1 MFKKQDKLVTL
12 KADLSLIFIVMI
24 WGTTF
29 PLMKIA
35 LGNVKPFYFIS
46 LRFITAFIVL
56 TLILN
61 KRLKKINIKTIKI
74 GTFLGLWLFLGFAFQ
89 IYGLQFT
96 TASRSGFITGLSVIV
111 VPILSIFILKEIPS
125 ISSWIGVILALV
137 GMYFLTGFTEAG
149 FNYGDLLTFFC
160 AVSIALQIV
169 FLSKYIKNEDPLVIT
184 WLQITTVMVLGTV
197 IAFFE
202 SPSNVAINSNSIAVI
217 IYTGIFATALAIF
230 VQSRAQ
236 QFTSSTHTGLIFS
249 LEPVFGALFSF
260 MILNERM
267 QTMGMIGATLIFLG
281 IVLSELGDKKV
292 GENSDWY
299 K

>member
-1 MFKKQDKLVTL
+1 MIELSNKPKPKKML
-12 KADLSLIFIVMI
+12 KADLSLVFIVMI

-35 LGNVKPFYFIS
+35 LGNVNPFYFIS

-56 TLILN
+56 SLLLN
-61 KRLKKINIKTIKI
+61 KRLKKINFRTFKI
-74 GTFLGLWLFLGFAFQ
+74 GSFLGLWLFFGYAFQ

-125 ISSWIGVILALV
+125 LSSWFGVLLALT

-169 FLSKYIKNEDPLVIT
+169 FLSKYIKDEDPLVIT
-184 WLQITTVMVLGTV
+184 WLQITTVMVLGT
-197 IAFFE
+197 IISFFE
-202 SPSNVAINSNSIAVI
+202 TSAGPLSLNSVWVI

-236 QFTSSTHTGLIFS
+236 QFTTSTHTGLIFS
-249 LEPVFGALFSF
+249 LEPVFGAIFSF
-260 MILNERM
+260 LILNERM
-267 QTMGMIGATLIFLG
+267 QTMGLIGGALIFLG
-281 IVLSELGDKKV
+281 IILSEMGTKNLGD
-292 GENSDWY
+292 ENE
-299 K
+299 

>member
-1 MFKKQDKLVTL
+1 MIELSNKPKPKKML
-12 KADLSLIFIVMI
+12 KADLSLVFIVMI

-35 LGNVKPFYFIS
+35 LGNVNPFYFIS

-56 TLILN
+56 SLLLN
-61 KRLKKINIKTIKI
+61 KRLKNINFRTFKI
-74 GTFLGLWLFLGFAFQ
+74 GSFLGLWLFFGYAFQ

-125 ISSWIGVILALV
+125 LSSWFGVLLALT

-160 AVSIALQIV
+160 AVSIAMQIV
-169 FLSKYIKNEDPLVIT
+169 FLSKYIKDEDPLVIT
-184 WLQITTVMVLGTV
+184 WLQITTVMVLGT
-197 IAFFE
+197 IISFFE
-202 SPSNVAINSNSIAVI
+202 TSAGPLSLNSIWVI

-236 QFTSSTHTGLIFS
+236 QFTTSTHTGLIFS
-249 LEPVFGALFSF
+249 LEPVFGAIFSF
-260 MILNERM
+260 LILNERM
-267 QTMGMIGATLIFLG
+267 QTMGLIGGALIFLG
-281 IVLSELGDKKV
+281 IILSEMGNKNLGDQN
-292 GENSDWY
+292 E
-299 K
+299 

>member
-1 MFKKQDKLVTL
+1 LFKKQDKLVTL

-125 ISSWIGVILALV
+125 ISSWIGVLLALV

-184 WLQITTVMVLGTV
+184 WLQITTVMVLGTI

-292 GENSDWY
+292 GENSD
-299 K
+299 

>member
-1 MFKKQDKLVTL
+1 LSNKENKAKIL

-61 KRLKKINIKTIKI
+61 TRLKKINWRTFKI
-74 GTFLGLWLFLGFAFQ
+74 GSFLGLWLFFGFAFQ

-96 TASRSGFITGLSVIV
+96 TASRSGFITGLSVII
-111 VPILSIFILKEIPS
+111 VPVLSIFILKDRPTL
-125 ISSWIGVILALV
+125 SSWLGVLLALI

-149 FNYGDLLTFFC
+149 FNIGDLLTFFC
-160 AVSIALQIV
+160 AVSIAMQIV
-169 FLSKYIKNEDPLVIT
+169 FLSKYIIKEDPLVIT
-184 WLQITTVMVLGTV
+184 WLQITTVMVLGT
-197 IAFFE
+197 IISFFE
-202 SPSNVAINSNSIAVI
+202 SASGTLTINNYAVI

-236 QFTSSTHTGLIFS
+236 QFTTSTHAGLIFS
-249 LEPVFGALFSF
+249 LEPVFGAIFSF
-260 MILNERM
+260 LILNERLS
-267 QTMGMIGATLIFLG
+267 TMGMIGAVLIFSG
-281 IVLSELGDKKV
+281 IILSEIGNKTV
-292 GENSDWY
+292 GEEVE
-299 K
+299 

>member
-1 MFKKQDKLVTL
+1 MSNKENKAKML

-61 KRLKKINIKTIKI
+61 TRLKKINWRTFKI
-74 GTFLGLWLFLGFAFQ
+74 GSFLGLWLFFGFAFQ

-96 TASRSGFITGLSVIV
+96 TASRSGFITGLSVII
-111 VPILSIFILKEIPS
+111 VPVLSIFILKDKPTL
-125 ISSWIGVILALV
+125 SSWLGVLLALT

-149 FNYGDLLTFFC
+149 FNIGDLLTFFC
-160 AVSIALQIV
+160 AVSIAMQIV
-169 FLSKYIKNEDPLVIT
+169 FLSKYIIKEDPLVIT
-184 WLQITTVMVLGTV
+184 WLQITTVMVLGTIV
-197 IAFFE
+197 SFFE
-202 SPSNVAINSNSIAVI
+202 ASSGSISTNSIMVI
-217 IYTGIFATALAIF
+217 VYTGIFATALAIF

-236 QFTSSTHTGLIFS
+236 QFTTSTHAGLIFS
-249 LEPVFGALFSF
+249 LEPVFGAIFSF
-260 MILNERM
+260 LILNERLS
-267 QTMGMIGATLIFLG
+267 TMGMIGAALIFAG
-281 IVLSELGDKKV
+281 IILSEIGDKTV
-292 GENSDWY
+292 GEEY
-299 K
+299 E

>member
-1 MFKKQDKLVTL
+1 MFDDKKKLKML
-12 KADLSLIFIVMI
+12 KADLSLVFIVMI

-35 LGNVKPFYFIS
+35 LGDVNPFYFIS

-61 KRLKKINIKTIKI
+61 KRLRKINFRTLKI
-74 GTFLGLWLFLGFAFQ
+74 GSFLGMWLFFGFAFQ

-96 TASRSGFITGLSVIV
+96 TASRSGFITGLSVII
-111 VPILSIFILKEIPS
+111 VPILSIFILKHIPS
-125 ISSWIGVILALV
+125 LSSWLGVILALT

-160 AVSIALQIV
+160 AVSIAMQIV
-169 FLSKYIKNEDPLVIT
+169 FLSKYIKDEDPLVIT
-184 WLQITTVMVLGTV
+184 WLQITTVMILGTIV
-197 IAFFE
+197 SFFE
-202 SPSNVAINSNSIAVI
+202 ASSGGINTGSIAVI
-217 IYTGIFATALAIF
+217 VYTGIFATALAIF

-236 QFTSSTHTGLIFS
+236 QFTTSTHTGLIFS

-260 MILNERM
+260 MILDERL
-267 QTMGMIGATLIFLG
+267 QTMGMIGGALIFAG
-281 IVLSELGDKKV
+281 IILSEIGDKNV
-292 GENSDWY
+292 GEEY
-299 K
+299 E

>member
-1 MFKKQDKLVTL
+1 MPNKANKLKML

-61 KRLKKINIKTIKI
+61 KRLKNINWRTFKI
-74 GTFLGLWLFLGFAFQ
+74 GSFLGLWLFFGFAFQ

-96 TASRSGFITGLSVIV
+96 TASRSGFITGLSVII
-111 VPILSIFILKEIPS
+111 VPVLSIFVLKQIPTL
-125 ISSWIGVILALV
+125 SSWLGVFLALT

-149 FNYGDLLTFFC
+149 FNIGDLLTFFC
-160 AVSIALQIV
+160 AVSIAMQIV
-169 FLSKYIKNEDPLVIT
+169 FLSKYIIKEDPLVIT
-184 WLQITTVMVLGTV
+184 WLQITTVMVLGTIV
-197 IAFFE
+197 SFFE
-202 SPSNVAINSNSIAVI
+202 ASAGPISTNSIAVI

-230 VQSRAQ
+230 VQSKAQ
-236 QFTSSTHTGLIFS
+236 QFTTSTHAGLIFS
-249 LEPVFGALFSF
+249 LEPVFGAIFSF
-260 MILNERM
+260 LILNERLS
-267 QTMGMIGATLIFLG
+267 TLGMIGAALIFTG
-281 IVLSELGDKKV
+281 IILSEIGDKTV
-292 GENSDWY
+292 GEQNE
-299 K
+299 

>member
-1 MFKKQDKLVTL
+1 ML

-61 KRLKKINIKTIKI
+61 TRLKKINWRTFKI
-74 GTFLGLWLFLGFAFQ
+74 GSFLGLWLFFGFAFQ

-96 TASRSGFITGLSVIV
+96 TASRSGFITGLSVII
-111 VPILSIFILKEIPS
+111 VPVLSIFILKDKPTL
-125 ISSWIGVILALV
+125 SSWLGVLLALI

-149 FNYGDLLTFFC
+149 FNIGDLLTFFC
-160 AVSIALQIV
+160 AVSIAMQIV
-169 FLSKYIKNEDPLVIT
+169 FLSKYIIKEDPLVIT
-184 WLQITTVMVLGTV
+184 WLQITTVMVLGT
-197 IAFFE
+197 IISFFE
-202 SPSNVAINSNSIAVI
+202 SASGTLTINNYAVI

-236 QFTSSTHTGLIFS
+236 QFTTSTHAGLIFS
-249 LEPVFGALFSF
+249 LEPVFGAIFSF
-260 MILNERM
+260 LILNERLS
-267 QTMGMIGATLIFLG
+267 TMGMIGAVLIFSG
-281 IVLSELGDKKV
+281 IILSEIGNKTV
-292 GENSDWY
+292 GEEVE
-299 K
+299 

>member
-184 WLQITTVMVLGTV
+184 WLQITTVMVLGTI

-260 MILNERM
+260 MILSERM
-267 QTMGMIGATLIFLG
+267 QTMGMIGAALIFLG

-292 GENSDWY
+292 GEKSD
-299 K
+299 

>member
-1 MFKKQDKLVTL
+1 LFKNKDKLVML

-46 LRFITAFIVL
+46 VRFITAFIVL

-61 KRLKKINIKTIKI
+61 KKLKKINLKTIKI

-125 ISSWIGVILALV
+125 LSTWGGVFLALV

-169 FLSKYIKNEDPLVIT
+169 FLSKYIKNEDPLLIT

-197 IAFFE
+197 ISFFE
-202 SPSNVAINSNSIAVI
+202 SSSAAPIDSTSIAVI

-236 QFTSSTHTGLIFS
+236 QFTTSSHTGLIFS

-260 MILNERM
+260 MILSERM
-267 QTMGMIGATLIFLG
+267 QTMGMIGAGLIFLG
-281 IVLSELGDKKV
+281 IILSELGDKKV
-292 GENSDWY
+292 GEKSD
-299 K
+299 

>member
-1 MFKKQDKLVTL
+1 MFKNKDKLVML

-61 KRLKKINIKTIKI
+61 KRLKKINLKTIKI
-74 GTFLGLWLFLGFAFQ
+74 GTFLGLWLFLGYAFQ

-125 ISSWIGVILALV
+125 LSSWGGVFLALV

-197 IAFFE
+197 ISFFE
-202 SPSNVAINSNSIAVI
+202 SSAAAPINSNSIAVI

-236 QFTSSTHTGLIFS
+236 QFTTSTHTGLIFS

-260 MILNERM
+260 MILSERM
-267 QTMGMIGATLIFLG
+267 QTMGMIGAVLIFLG
-281 IVLSELGDKKV
+281 ILLSELGDKKV
-292 GENSDWY
+292 GEKSD
-299 K
+299 

>member
-1 MFKKQDKLVTL
+1 MSNKANKHKML

-61 KRLKKINIKTIKI
+61 KRLKKINWRTFKI
-74 GTFLGLWLFLGFAFQ
+74 GSFLGLWLFFGFAFQ

-96 TASRSGFITGLSVIV
+96 TASRSGFITGLSVII
-111 VPILSIFILKEIPS
+111 VPILSIFVLKQIPTL
-125 ISSWIGVILALV
+125 SSWLGVFLALT

-149 FNYGDLLTFFC
+149 FNIGDLLTFFC
-160 AVSIALQIV
+160 AVSIAMQIV
-169 FLSKYIKNEDPLVIT
+169 FLSKYIIKEDPLVIT
-184 WLQITTVMVLGTV
+184 WLQITTVMVLGTIV
-197 IAFFE
+197 SFLEASSGSI
-202 SPSNVAINSNSIAVI
+202 STNSIMVI
-217 IYTGIFATALAIF
+217 VYTGIFATALAIF

-236 QFTSSTHTGLIFS
+236 QFTTSTHAGLIFS
-249 LEPVFGALFSF
+249 LEPVFGAIFSF
-260 MILNERM
+260 LILSERLS
-267 QTMGMIGATLIFLG
+267 TMGMIGAALIFAG
-281 IVLSELGDKKV
+281 IILSEIGDKTV
-292 GENSDWY
+292 GEEY
-299 K
+299 E

>member
-1 MFKKQDKLVTL
+1 LSNKENKAKML

-46 LRFITAFIVL
+46 LRFTTAFIVL

-61 KRLKKINIKTIKI
+61 TRLKKINWRTFKI
-74 GTFLGLWLFLGFAFQ
+74 GSFLGLWLFFGFAFQ

-96 TASRSGFITGLSVIV
+96 TASRSGFITGLSVII
-111 VPILSIFILKEIPS
+111 VPVLSIFILKDRPTL
-125 ISSWIGVILALV
+125 SSWLGVLLALI

-149 FNYGDLLTFFC
+149 FNIGDLLTFFC
-160 AVSIALQIV
+160 AVSIAMQIV
-169 FLSKYIKNEDPLVIT
+169 FLSKYIIKEDPLVIT
-184 WLQITTVMVLGTV
+184 WLQITTVMVLGT
-197 IAFFE
+197 IISFFE
-202 SPSNVAINSNSIAVI
+202 SASGTLTINNYAVI

-236 QFTSSTHTGLIFS
+236 QFTTSTHAGLIFS
-249 LEPVFGALFSF
+249 LEPVFGAIFSF
-260 MILNERM
+260 LILNERLS
-267 QTMGMIGATLIFLG
+267 TMGMIGAVLIFSG
-281 IVLSELGDKKV
+281 IILSEIGNKTV
-292 GENSDWY
+292 GEEVE
-299 K
+299 

>member
-61 KRLKKINIKTIKI
+61 KRLKKINFKTLKI
-74 GTFLGLWLFLGFAFQ
+74 GTFLGLWLFLGYAFQ

-267 QTMGMIGATLIFLG
+267 QTMGMIGAALIFLG
-281 IVLSELGDKKV
+281 IVLSEVGDKKV
-292 GENSDWY
+292 GENID
-299 K
+299 

>member
-1 MFKKQDKLVTL
+1 LISLFKNKDKLVML

-46 LRFITAFIVL
+46 VRFITAFIVL

-61 KRLKKINIKTIKI
+61 KKLKKINLKTIKI

-125 ISSWIGVILALV
+125 LSTWGGVFLALV

-169 FLSKYIKNEDPLVIT
+169 FLSKYIKNEDPLLIT

-197 IAFFE
+197 ISFFE
-202 SPSNVAINSNSIAVI
+202 SSSAAPIDSTSIAVI

-236 QFTSSTHTGLIFS
+236 QFTTSSHTGLIFS

-260 MILNERM
+260 MILSERM
-267 QTMGMIGATLIFLG
+267 QTMGMIGAGLIFLG
-281 IVLSELGDKKV
+281 IILSELGDKKV
-292 GENSDWY
+292 GEKSD
-299 K
+299 

>member
-1 MFKKQDKLVTL
+1 ML

-61 KRLKKINIKTIKI
+61 TRLKKINWRTFKI
-74 GTFLGLWLFLGFAFQ
+74 GSFLGLWLFFGFAFQ

-96 TASRSGFITGLSVIV
+96 TASRSGFITGLSVII
-111 VPILSIFILKEIPS
+111 VPILSIFILKDKPTL
-125 ISSWIGVILALV
+125 SSWLGVLLALT
-137 GMYFLTGFTEAG
+137 GLYFLTGFTEAG

-160 AVSIALQIV
+160 AVSIAMQIV
-169 FLSKYIKNEDPLVIT
+169 FLSKYIKDEDPLVIT
-184 WLQITTVMVLGTV
+184 WLQITTVMVLGT
-197 IAFFE
+197 IISFFE
-202 SPSNVAINSNSIAVI
+202 TSAGPLSLNSIWVI

-236 QFTSSTHTGLIFS
+236 QFTTSTHAGLIFS
-249 LEPVFGALFSF
+249 LEPVFGAIFSF
-260 MILNERM
+260 LILNERLS
-267 QTMGMIGATLIFLG
+267 TMGMIGAVLIFSG
-281 IVLSELGDKKV
+281 IILSEIGNKTV
-292 GENSDWY
+292 GEEVE
-299 K
+299 

>member
-1 MFKKQDKLVTL
+1 ML

-61 KRLKKINIKTIKI
+61 KRLKNINWRTFKI
-74 GTFLGLWLFLGFAFQ
+74 GSFLGLWLFFGFAFQ

-96 TASRSGFITGLSVIV
+96 TASRSGFITGLSVII
-111 VPILSIFILKEIPS
+111 VPVLSIFVLKQIPTL
-125 ISSWIGVILALV
+125 SSWLGVFLALT

-149 FNYGDLLTFFC
+149 FNIGDLLTFFC
-160 AVSIALQIV
+160 AVSIAMQIV
-169 FLSKYIKNEDPLVIT
+169 FLSKYIIKEDPLVIT
-184 WLQITTVMVLGTV
+184 WLQITTVMVLGTIV
-197 IAFFE
+197 SFFE
-202 SPSNVAINSNSIAVI
+202 ASAGPISTNSIAVI

-230 VQSRAQ
+230 VQSKAQ
-236 QFTSSTHTGLIFS
+236 QFTTSTHAGLIFS
-249 LEPVFGALFSF
+249 LEPVFGAIFSF
-260 MILNERM
+260 LILNERLS
-267 QTMGMIGATLIFLG
+267 TLGMIGAALIFTG
-281 IVLSELGDKKV
+281 IILSEIGDKTV
-292 GENSDWY
+292 GEQNE
-299 K
+299 

>member
-125 ISSWIGVILALV
+125 ISSWIGVLLALV

-184 WLQITTVMVLGTV
+184 WLQITTVMVLGTI

-292 GENSDWY
+292 GENSD
-299 K
+299 

>member
-1 MFKKQDKLVTL
+1 MFKTQDKLVML

-61 KRLKKINIKTIKI
+61 KRLKKINLKTFKI
-74 GTFLGLWLFLGFAFQ
+74 GIFLGLWLFLGYAFQ

-111 VPILSIFILKEIPS
+111 VPFLSIFILKEMPS
-125 ISSWIGVILALV
+125 LSSWIGVFLALV

-184 WLQITTVMVLGTV
+184 WLQITTVMVLGTA
-197 IAFFE
+197 ISFFE
-202 SPSNVAINSNSIAVI
+202 SSASVPINSNSIAVI

-236 QFTSSTHTGLIFS
+236 QFTTSTHTGLIFS

-267 QTMGMIGATLIFLG
+267 QAMGIIGAGLIFLG

-292 GENSDWY
+292 GEKSD
-299 K
+299 

>member
-1 MFKKQDKLVTL
+1 MIDLSNKPKPKKML
-12 KADLSLIFIVMI
+12 KADLSLVFIVMI

-35 LGNVKPFYFIS
+35 LNNVNPFYFIS

-56 TLILN
+56 SLLLN
-61 KRLKKINIKTIKI
+61 KRLKKINFRTIKI
-74 GTFLGLWLFLGFAFQ
+74 GSFLGLWLFFGYAFQ

-125 ISSWIGVILALV
+125 FYSWIGVLLALT

-149 FNYGDLLTFFC
+149 FNFGDLLTFFC

-169 FLSKYIKNEDPLVIT
+169 FLSKYIKEEDPLVIT
-184 WLQITTVMVLGTV
+184 WLQITTVMVLGT
-197 IAFFE
+197 IISFFE
-202 SPSNVAINSNSIAVI
+202 TSTGAISLNSVWVI

-236 QFTSSTHTGLIFS
+236 QFTTSTHTGLIFS
-249 LEPVFGALFSF
+249 LEPVFGAIFSF
-260 MILNERM
+260 LILNERM
-267 QTMGMIGATLIFLG
+267 QTMGLIGGALIFLG
-281 IVLSELGDKKV
+281 IILSEMGTKNLG
-292 GENSDWY
+292 EEY
-299 K
+299 E

>member
-1 MFKKQDKLVTL
+1 MIYLSDKANKLKIL
-12 KADLSLIFIVMI
+12 KADLSLIFVVII

-46 LRFITAFIVL
+46 LRFITAFIIL

-61 KRLKKINIKTIKI
+61 KRLKKINWRTFKI
-74 GTFLGLWLFLGFAFQ
+74 GSFLGLWLFFGFAFQ

-96 TASRSGFITGLSVIV
+96 TASRSGFITGLSVII
-111 VPILSIFILKEIPS
+111 VPILSIFILKDKPTL
-125 ISSWIGVILALV
+125 SSWLGVLLALT

-149 FNYGDLLTFFC
+149 FNIGDLLTFFC

-169 FLSKYIKNEDPLVIT
+169 FLSKYIIKEDPLVIT
-184 WLQITTVMVLGTV
+184 WLQITTVMVLGT
-197 IAFFE
+197 IISFFE
-202 SPSNVAINSNSIAVI
+202 SASGTLTINNYAVI

-236 QFTSSTHTGLIFS
+236 QFTTSTHAGLIFS
-249 LEPVFGALFSF
+249 LEPVFGAIFSF
-260 MILNERM
+260 LILNERLS
-267 QTMGMIGATLIFLG
+267 TMGMIGAVLIFSG
-281 IVLSELGDKKV
+281 IILSEIGNKTV
-292 GENSDWY
+292 GEEVE
-299 K
+299 

>member
-1 MFKKQDKLVTL
+1 ML

-46 LRFITAFIVL
+46 LRFTTAFIVL

-61 KRLKKINIKTIKI
+61 TRLKKINWRTFKI
-74 GTFLGLWLFLGFAFQ
+74 GSFLGLWLFFGFAFQ

-96 TASRSGFITGLSVIV
+96 TASRSGFITGLSVII
-111 VPILSIFILKEIPS
+111 VPVLSIFILKDRPTL
-125 ISSWIGVILALV
+125 SSWLGVLLALI

-149 FNYGDLLTFFC
+149 FNIGDLLTFFC
-160 AVSIALQIV
+160 AVSIAMQIV
-169 FLSKYIKNEDPLVIT
+169 FLSKYIIKEDPLVIT
-184 WLQITTVMVLGTV
+184 WLQITTVMVLGT
-197 IAFFE
+197 IISFFE
-202 SPSNVAINSNSIAVI
+202 SASGTLTINNYAVI

-236 QFTSSTHTGLIFS
+236 QFTTSTHAGLIFS
-249 LEPVFGALFSF
+249 LEPVFGAIFSF
-260 MILNERM
+260 LILNERLS
-267 QTMGMIGATLIFLG
+267 TMGMIGAVLIFSG
-281 IVLSELGDKKV
+281 IILSEIGNKTV
-292 GENSDWY
+292 GEEVE
-299 K
+299 

>member
-1 MFKKQDKLVTL
+1 LFKKQDKLVTL

-292 GENSDWY
+292 GENSD
-299 K
+299 

>member
-1 MFKKQDKLVTL
+1 MSNKDNKYKML

-46 LRFITAFIVL
+46 LRFITAFIIL

-61 KRLKKINIKTIKI
+61 KRLKKINWRTFKI
-74 GTFLGLWLFLGFAFQ
+74 GSFLGLWLFFGFAFQ

-96 TASRSGFITGLSVIV
+96 TASRSGFITGLSVII
-111 VPILSIFILKEIPS
+111 VPILSIFVLKQIPTL
-125 ISSWIGVILALV
+125 SSWLGVFLALI

-149 FNYGDLLTFFC
+149 FNIGDLLTFFC
-160 AVSIALQIV
+160 AISIAMQIV
-169 FLSKYIKNEDPLVIT
+169 FLSKYIIKEDPLVIT
-184 WLQITTVMVLGTV
+184 WLQITTVMVLGTIV
-197 IAFFE
+197 SFFE
-202 SPSNVAINSNSIAVI
+202 ASSGSISTNSIAVI

-236 QFTSSTHTGLIFS
+236 QFTTSTHAGLIFS
-249 LEPVFGALFSF
+249 LEPVFGAIFSF
-260 MILNERM
+260 LILSERLS
-267 QTMGMIGATLIFLG
+267 TMGMIGAALIFAG
-281 IVLSELGDKKV
+281 IILSEIGDKTV
-292 GENSDWY
+292 GEEY
-299 K
+299 E

>member
-1 MFKKQDKLVTL
+1 MVFLLDSKNKVKII
-12 KADLSLIFIVMI
+12 KADLSLLFIVII

-61 KRLKKINIKTIKI
+61 TRLKKINWRTFKI
-74 GTFLGLWLFLGFAFQ
+74 GSFLGLWLFFGFAFQ

-184 WLQITTVMVLGTV
+184 WLQITTVMVLGTI

-267 QTMGMIGATLIFLG
+267 QTMGMIGAILIFLG

-292 GENSDWY
+292 GENSD
-299 K
+299 

>member
-1 MFKKQDKLVTL
+1 LISLFKNKDKLVML

-61 KRLKKINIKTIKI
+61 KKLKKINLKTIKI

-125 ISSWIGVILALV
+125 LSTWGGVFLALV

-169 FLSKYIKNEDPLVIT
+169 FLSKYIKNEDPLLIT

-197 IAFFE
+197 ISFFE
-202 SPSNVAINSNSIAVI
+202 SSSAAPIDSTSIAVI

-236 QFTSSTHTGLIFS
+236 QFTTSSHTGLIFS

-260 MILNERM
+260 MILSERM
-267 QTMGMIGATLIFLG
+267 QTMGMIGAGLIFLG
-281 IVLSELGDKKV
+281 IILSELGDKKV
-292 GENSDWY
+292 GEKSD
-299 K
+299 

>member
-1 MFKKQDKLVTL
+1 LSNKDNKYKML

-46 LRFITAFIVL
+46 LRFITAFIIL

-61 KRLKKINIKTIKI
+61 KRLKKINWRTFKI
-74 GTFLGLWLFLGFAFQ
+74 GSFLGLWLFFGFAFQ

-96 TASRSGFITGLSVIV
+96 TASRSGFITGLSVII
-111 VPILSIFILKEIPS
+111 VPILSIFVLKQIPTL
-125 ISSWIGVILALV
+125 SSWLGVFLALI

-149 FNYGDLLTFFC
+149 FNIGDLLTFFC
-160 AVSIALQIV
+160 AISIAMQIV
-169 FLSKYIKNEDPLVIT
+169 FLSKYIIKEDPLVIT
-184 WLQITTVMVLGTV
+184 WLQITTVMVLGTIV
-197 IAFFE
+197 SFFE
-202 SPSNVAINSNSIAVI
+202 ASSGSISTNSIAVI

-236 QFTSSTHTGLIFS
+236 QFTTSTHAGLIFS
-249 LEPVFGALFSF
+249 LEPVFGAIFSF
-260 MILNERM
+260 LILSERLS
-267 QTMGMIGATLIFLG
+267 TMGMIGAALIFAG
-281 IVLSELGDKKV
+281 IILSEIGDKTV
-292 GENSDWY
+292 GEEY
-299 K
+299 E

>member
-1 MFKKQDKLVTL
+1 MFKNKDKLVML

-46 LRFITAFIVL
+46 VRFITAFIVL

-61 KRLKKINIKTIKI
+61 KKLKKINLKTIKI

-125 ISSWIGVILALV
+125 LSTWGGVFLALV

-169 FLSKYIKNEDPLVIT
+169 FLSKYIKNEDPLLIT

-197 IAFFE
+197 ISFFE
-202 SPSNVAINSNSIAVI
+202 SSSAAPIDSTSIAVI

-236 QFTSSTHTGLIFS
+236 QFTTSSHTGLIFS

-260 MILNERM
+260 MILSERM
-267 QTMGMIGATLIFLG
+267 QTMGMIGAGLIFLG
-281 IVLSELGDKKV
+281 IILSELGDKKV
-292 GENSDWY
+292 GEKSD
-299 K
+299 